1 MTIALEFI
9 DFVVPIEL
17 IRQRYPGGWEQCL
30 KDHRSLIGG
39 RVWFDEYLLRDGAMS
54 PAGAGALVDEWS
66 GLGFQPWDERDGERF
81 WRDCCVIESIFGG
94 PTLPCDWLF
103 MGEDGRSA
111 FLKGH
116 PDTDVV
122 GRNDVRQPSS

>member
-30 KDHRSLIGG
+30 IDHRSLIGG
-39 RVWFDEYLLRDGAMS
+39 RVWFDEYLFRDGSMS
-54 PAGAGALVDEWS
+54 PAGVEALVDEWI

-81 WRDCCVIESIFGG
+81 WRDCCVVESIFGG
-94 PTLPCDWLF
+94 PTLHCDWLV

-116 PDTDVV
+116 PDTEVV
-122 GRNDVRQPSS
+122 GRKDVRQPSP